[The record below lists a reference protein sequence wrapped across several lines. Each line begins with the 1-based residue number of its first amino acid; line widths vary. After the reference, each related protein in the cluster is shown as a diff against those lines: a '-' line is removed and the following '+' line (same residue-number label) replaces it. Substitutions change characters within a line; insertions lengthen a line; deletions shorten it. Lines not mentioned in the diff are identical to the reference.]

1 MPSLSIFL
9 SFPPHP
15 LPPINKPYLTRNSF
29 VKTCLLTGNF
39 KPKLFRTQES
49 THHGHSYLSTLTGQA
64 HNKSPPMTQIYIF
77 RVPIN
82 GVHNLQEWSLN
93 EHC

>member
-15 LPPINKPYLTRNSF
+15 LPPINKPYLTRNSI
-29 VKTCLLTGNF
+29 VKTCLLTGNL

-49 THHGHSYLSTLTGQA
+49 THHGHSYLSTFTGQA
-64 HNKSPPMTQIYIF
+64 HNKSPPMTQIYIV
-77 RVPIN
+77 RVLIN